1 MSEQLYTVEQAAQRL
16 NLHPKTVL
24 RLIHEGRL
32 HGTRIGK
39 SYRILRSHLDAFVGG
54 STPAAGAGQQTRV
67 TIVVDLPDITIEKS
81 SRLTTRLQA
90 ALTSQETPADP
101 IHLDT
106 AYDPQREHL
115 KIVIIGS
122 LGGTSALLRML
133 QTFLE
138 PA

>member
-32 HGTRIGK
+32 QGARIGK
-39 SYRILRSHLDAFVGG
+39 SYRIIRSHLDAFVGA
-54 STPAAGAGQQTRV
+54 STGATAASQQTRV
-67 TIVVDLPDITIEKS
+67 TIVVDLPGIATEKS

-101 IHLDT
+101 LHLDT
-106 AYDPQREHL
+106 AFDPQREHL

-133 QTFLE
+133 QTFLDS
-138 PA
+138 A

>member
-1 MSEQLYTVEQAAQRL
+1 MSLEGQMSEQLYTGEQAAQRL

-32 HGTRIGK
+32 QGTRIGK
-39 SYRILRSHLDAFVGG
+39 SYRIIRSHLDAFVGG
-54 STPAAGAGQQTRV
+54 STPAADAKEQARV
-67 TIVVDLPDITIEKS
+67 TIVVDLPDIATEKS
-81 SRLTTRLQA
+81 GRLTTTLQA
-90 ALTSQETPADP
+90 ALTGRETPADP

-122 LGGTSALLRML
+122 PGGTSALLRM
-133 QTFLE
+133 
-138 PA
+138 